1 MSLER
6 EISGASQMIFQ
17 DKDKNLETLLEDELV
32 QTIKSIFHALS
43 SRRDLSPNEDTDALF
58 KYLIRII
65 SSSNSNHNGVVESL
79 QKDGTLQKLIK
90 LNCRG
95 EIELE
100 RYWANKIIEGKNELT
115 QFPYYGNYVL
125 LTKFELE
132 HMQKYMDLDGK
143 RLLFVGSGALPFTA
157 MMFKQQQPS
166 LDVRCIDKDAEFVRL
181 SGALLSKLGIGYLPV
196 SLRNIADLDSDTQSM
211 LSASNVVFI
220 AALVGDSNSEKN
232 RILASM
238 HPYLNPISVVA
249 VRSVPTDLRRLLYP
263 KFELDD
269 SLRIK
274 YLALGEYSLPKE
286 TGVINSIAILSRR

>member
-1 MSLER
+1 MNFHDKER
-6 EISGASQMIFQ
+6 
-17 DKDKNLETLLEDELV
+17 NLESLLEGELV

-43 SRRDLSPNEDTDALF
+43 SKRDLSPNEDTNSLF
-58 KYLIRII
+58 RYLIHIV
-65 SSSNSNHNGVVESL
+65 SSGNPNINGVVESL
-79 QKDGTLQKLIK
+79 QKDGTLQGLIK

-100 RYWANKIIEGKNELT
+100 RYWANRIIEGGNNLI
-115 QFPYYGNYVL
+115 QFPYYGNYVI
-125 LTKFELE
+125 LTRFELE
-132 HMQKYMDLDGK
+132 QMQKYMGLDGK

-181 SGALLSKLGIGYLPV
+181 SGALLSKLGISYLPI
-196 SLRNIADLDSDTQSM
+196 SIRDITNLDSGIQSM
-211 LSASNVVFI
+211 LSTSDIVFI

-232 RILASM
+232 RILVSI
-238 HPYLNPISVVA
+238 HPYLKPSSVVA
-249 VRSVPTDLRRLLYP
+249 VRSVPADLRRLLYP

-274 YLALGEYSLPKE
+274 YQALGQYSLPRE
-286 TGVINSIAILSRR
+286 TGIINSIVVLSTR